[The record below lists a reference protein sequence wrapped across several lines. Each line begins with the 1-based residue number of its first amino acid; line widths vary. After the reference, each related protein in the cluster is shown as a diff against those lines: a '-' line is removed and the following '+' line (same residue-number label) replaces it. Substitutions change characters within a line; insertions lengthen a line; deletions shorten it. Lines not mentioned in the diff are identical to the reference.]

1 MLHDHARRRRAAS
14 SAGYTDA
21 MATPAGPMTSPF
33 SAQTLIGREAELA
46 AARDLLSRPDVR
58 LLTLTG
64 PGGVGKT
71 TLALALAEAV
81 AGAFPDG
88 VVPVDLAAVGDPGL
102 VGPTIARALG
112 IPETAGQSIEQ
123 GLRAALRERATLLVL
138 DNFEHLLGA
147 APL

>member
-1 MLHDHARRRRAAS
+1 MTTSAAP
-14 SAGYTDA
+14 ATLPIF
-21 MATPAGPMTSPF
+21 ATP
-33 SAQTLIGREAELA
+33 LIGRDAELA
-46 AARDLLSRPDVR
+46 AVRDLLARPDVR

-81 AGAFPDG
+81 ADAFPDG
-88 VVPVDLAAVGDPGL
+88 VVPVDLAAVGDPSL

-123 GLRAALRERATLLVL
+123 GLRAALRE
-138 DNFEHLLGA
+138 
-147 APL
+147 